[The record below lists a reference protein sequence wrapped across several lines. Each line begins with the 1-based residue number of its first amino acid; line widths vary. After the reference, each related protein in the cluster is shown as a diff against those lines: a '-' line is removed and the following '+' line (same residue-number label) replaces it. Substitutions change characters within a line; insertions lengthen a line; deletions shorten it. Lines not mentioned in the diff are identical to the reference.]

1 MDGKKKKIV
10 PLINILLLSILAY
23 FQIKKYIMNSQIII
37 LLDISSSSIVPG
49 ILGYIDPGTGSIIIQ
64 AVVAAVV
71 GVGIA
76 VKLFWHRIL
85 KFLGIRKAV
94 KSDNTINPKVKE

>member
-1 MDGKKKKIV
+1 MEIIN
-10 PLINILLLSILAY
+10 LIYIDNLLP
-23 FQIKKYIMNSQIII
+23 FQTLM
-37 LLDISSSSIVPG
+37 

-64 AVVAAVV
+64 ALVAAVV

-85 KFLGIRKAV
+85 KFLGIRKPIESNE
-94 KSDNTINPKVKE
+94 SDKAKNNK